1 MQVILLERMGRLGGL
16 GDKVSVRPG
25 YARNYLIP
33 QGKAVRATAENTA
46 IFESRRVELE
56 KHAIEVLQ
64 AAQAR
69 ADAVRDLGVITIA
82 GRAADEGRLYG
93 SIGTLEI
100 TDAITKVGVT
110 IHKSEIC
117 LPNGA
122 LRTIGEHDISLQLHS
137 DITVHVKINVVPE
150 A

>member
-1 MQVILLERMGRLGGL
+1 MNVILLERMGRLGSL

-33 QGKAVRATAENTA
+33 QGKAVRATAESTA
-46 IFESRRVELE
+46 QFEARRAELE
-56 KHAIEVLQ
+56 KQAAENLA

-69 ADAVRDLGVITIA
+69 ADAISNLSITIA

-93 SIGTLEI
+93 SIGTIEL
-100 TDAITKVGVT
+100 TDAITTAGVAV
-110 IHKSEIC
+110 HKSEIR
-117 LPNGA
+117 LPNGP
-122 LRTIGEHDISLQLHS
+122 LRTLGEHEISVQVHS
-137 DITVHVKINVVPE
+137 DIMIAVKINVVPE

>member
-16 GDKVSVRPG
+16 GDTVSVRPG

-46 IFESRRVELE
+46 IFESRRAELE
-56 KHAIEVLQ
+56 KHAAEALQ

-69 ADAVRDLGVITIA
+69 ADAVRDLGIVTIA
-82 GRAADEGRLYG
+82 GKAADEGRLYG

-100 TDAITKVGVT
+100 TDAITKAGVT
-110 IHKSEIC
+110 LHKSEIR

>member
-16 GDKVSVRPG
+16 GDTVSVRSG

-46 IFESRRVELE
+46 IFESRRAELE
-56 KHAIEVLQ
+56 KHAAEALQ

-69 ADAVRDLGVITIA
+69 ADAVRDLGIVTIA
-82 GRAADEGRLYG
+82 GKAADEGRLYG

-100 TDAITKVGVT
+100 TDAITKAGVT
-110 IHKSEIC
+110 LHKSEIR